1 MNTYRVIHR
10 EDIWNNL
17 RRTSRY
23 GLPEL
28 LEQESFVPLSTR
40 LLQAARWLGSK
51 IISLVYRSETA
62 YFFQTDGST
71 LLPQIPTHPAVSI
84 RFYDGYGR
92 VPEDIAHAVEMPP
105 GEGIAALFVRNRLA
119 AYVRTAFKDTYSP
132 VTHSYVG
139 LSAGS
144 VYLYGYRVFP
154 EFSHKGLYAY
164 LLASAAKRFLRK
176 GFGRVF
182 VGAAAGHTRD
192 NKEINQAGFSK
203 VRTIKA
209 HTVFG
214 IPVKRTVW
222 IQL

>member
-1 MNTYRVIHR
+1 MSTYRVIHR
-10 EDIWNNL
+10 EDIWHNL

-28 LEQESFVPLSTR
+28 MEQEPFVPAGTRIVR
-40 LLQAARWLGSK
+40 LLRRLFSGLV
-51 IISLVYRSETA
+51 SLFYRVETA
-62 YFFQTDGST
+62 YFFQTDGSS

-92 VPEDIAHAVEMPP
+92 VPEEIAHAVEMPP

-132 VTHSYVG
+132 VTRSYVG

-144 VYLYGYRVFP
+144 VYLYGFRVYP
-154 EFSHKGLYAY
+154 EFSHRGLYAY
-164 LLASAAKRFLRK
+164 LLACTAKRFLRK
-176 GFGRVF
+176 GFARVF
-182 VGAAAGHTRD
+182 VGAEAEHTRD
-192 NKEINQAGFSK
+192 NQEINQAGFNK
-203 VRTIKA
+203 TRTIKT
-209 HTVFG
+209 HSIFG
-214 IPVKRTVW
+214 IPLNRSMW